1 VGTAAQRAAAHRA
14 GIHAK
19 SACKLVK
26 PQDAQ
31 LRVPTSRAACCFA
44 LPPGQAA
51 DGSEGRRPLRA
62 WPAAPPKANRLTAWE
77 HGREL
82 HRRRNAVEHLFRRLK
97 AHRRSF
103 CRCGQLDG
111 VMIPYLLTPFSNIF
125 P

>member
-62 WPAAPPKANRLTAWE
+62 WPAAPPAGLKAVILDRACEGDET
-77 HGREL
+77 
-82 HRRRNAVEHLFRRLK
+82 RRLI
-97 AHRRSF
+97 
-103 CRCGQLDG
+103 LD
-111 VMIPYLLTPFSNIF
+111 
-125 P
+125 